1 MHRID
6 SSGSVAGQFTAGN
19 PATGQRATLLD
30 ADHMNAIQ
38 EEILAVIEAAGIAP
52 VKGTNNQLL
61 TAIQALIAAAL

>member
-6 SSGSVAGQFTAGN
+6 SAGAVEGRYSAGN

-30 ADHMNAIQ
+30 ADHLNAMQ
-38 EEILAVIEAAGIAP
+38 EEILAVIEHAGITP

-61 TAIQALIAAAL
+61 AAIQAMIAAA